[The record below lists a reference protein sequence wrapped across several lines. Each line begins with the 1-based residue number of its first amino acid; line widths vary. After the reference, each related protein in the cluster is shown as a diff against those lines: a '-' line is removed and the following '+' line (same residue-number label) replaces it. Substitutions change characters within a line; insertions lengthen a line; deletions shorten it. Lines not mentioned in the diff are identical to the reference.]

1 MEDGLVAYAIG
12 PFGEK
17 ADCFL
22 IPARQGPTMR
32 VGRYLG
38 YSYMDINVKFQDHSV
53 MYNAAEIQFK
63 RSNKG
68 FRVRCTP
75 GQTLDTP
82 PLPLDRTRSRMR
94 TRVHAHT
101 NTPSPQSSRLSRSL
115 RSSHSLFLFLDP
127 LSQ

>member
-12 PFGEK
+12 PFGER

-22 IPARQGPTMR
+22 IPARQGPAMR
-32 VGRYLG
+32 VGRYMG

-82 PLPLDRTRSRMR
+82 SPSPGPHTLSCAYTRTRS
-94 TRVHAHT
+94 HKY
-101 NTPSPQSSRLSRSL
+101 PFSSVF
-115 RSSHSLFLFLDP
+115 SLFPLFAFFLGP